1 MTRRDLLLGIIYI
14 AAGIGMFVVSQ
25 VADMGGTAFAR
36 SAPGLGGALIAIGAI
51 RIYRGIRMEK
61 DAEYRENFEVE
72 THDERNAWLRMKAWS
87 WAGYLFILMAAVGTL
102 VFMVLDN
109 KMMMQACSL
118 GVCSMLVLYW
128 ISYMIVRKK
137 Y

>member
-1 MTRRDLLLGIIYI
+1 MTRRELILGIIYI
-14 AAGIGMFVVSQ
+14 VAGIGMFVVSQ

-51 RIYRGIRMEK
+51 RLYRCIRMEK
-61 DAEYRENFEVE
+61 DPEYRENFEVE

-87 WAGYLFILMAAVGTL
+87 WAGYLFIMIAAVGTL
-102 VFMVLDN
+102 VFMALDN
-109 KMMMQACSL
+109 KLMMQACSL
-118 GVCSMLVLYW
+118 GVCIMLILYW
-128 ISYMIVRKK
+128 ISFVIVRKK

>member
-14 AAGIGMFVVSQ
+14 VAGIGMFVVSQ

-51 RIYRGIRMEK
+51 RLYRCIRMEK
-61 DAEYRENFEVE
+61 DPEYRENFEVE

-87 WAGYLFILMAAVGTL
+87 WAGYLFVMIAACCTL
-102 VFMVLDN
+102 IFAFMDKKEL
-109 KMMMQACSL
+109 MQAASFS
-118 GVCSMLVLYW
+118 VCIILVLYW
-128 ISYMIVRKK
+128 ICYMIVRKK